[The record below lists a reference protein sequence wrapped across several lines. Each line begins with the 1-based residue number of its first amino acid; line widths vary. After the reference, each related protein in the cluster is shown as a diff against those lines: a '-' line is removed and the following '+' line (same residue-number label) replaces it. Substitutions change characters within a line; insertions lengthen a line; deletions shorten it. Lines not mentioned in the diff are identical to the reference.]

1 MKKNIATEIEE
12 LVLPITDANNLELV
26 DVEYV
31 KEGGE
36 FFLRIYIDKDG
47 GVSLNECEL
56 VTRALNPILD
66 EKDPI
71 KDNYYLEVSSPGL
84 DRPLKKEKDFVKY
97 QGRDVEIKL
106 YKPINGSKMHEGGAS
121 FTGTS
126 SRRTLWS
133 WRAVSSRSRISESR
147 KFRMRKR
154 SQWSIM
160 PSVRSTISVRNRPKA
175 KKSTREAISTP
186 SASCSMKW

>member
-1 MKKNIATEIEE
+1 MANHIESLVEEIVVKLLQDTNIE
-12 LVLPITDANNLELV
+12 LI

-106 YKPINGSKMHEGGAS
+106 YKPINGSKMHEGELVGLTEDKNIKVIIDNDEVEFNKKDVALI
-121 FTGTS
+121 
-126 SRRTLWS
+126 RL
-133 WRAVSSRSRISESR
+133 AI
-147 KFRMRKR
+147 KF
-154 SQWSIM
+154 
-160 PSVRSTISVRNRPKA
+160 
-175 KKSTREAISTP
+175 
-186 SASCSMKW
+186 

>member
-1 MKKNIATEIEE
+1 MKKNIATEIEQM
-12 LVLPITDANNLELV
+12 VLPITEANDLELV

-36 FFLRIYIDKDG
+36 FFLRVYIDKEG

-84 DRPLKKEKDFVKY
+84 DRPLKKDKDFVKY

-106 YKPINGSKMHEGGAS
+106 YKPIDGSKLHEGELVGLTEEKNIKVIIDNKEVEFNKKDVALI
-121 FTGTS
+121 
-126 SRRTLWS
+126 RL
-133 WRAVSSRSRISESR
+133 AI
-147 KFRMRKR
+147 KF
-154 SQWSIM
+154 
-160 PSVRSTISVRNRPKA
+160 
-175 KKSTREAISTP
+175 
-186 SASCSMKW
+186 

>member
-1 MKKNIATEIEE
+1 VKKNIATEIEQM
-12 LVLPITDANNLELV
+12 VLPITEANDLELV

-36 FFLRIYIDKDG
+36 FFLRVYIDKEG

-84 DRPLKKEKDFVKY
+84 DRPLKKDKDFVKY

-106 YKPINGSKMHEGGAS
+106 YKPINGSKLYEGELVGLTEEKNIKIIIDNKEVEFNKKDVALI
-121 FTGTS
+121 
-126 SRRTLWS
+126 RL
-133 WRAVSSRSRISESR
+133 AI
-147 KFRMRKR
+147 KF
-154 SQWSIM
+154 
-160 PSVRSTISVRNRPKA
+160 
-175 KKSTREAISTP
+175 
-186 SASCSMKW
+186 

>member
-1 MKKNIATEIEE
+1 MKKNIATEIEQ
-12 LVLPITDANNLELV
+12 LVLPITDANDLELV

-36 FFLRIYIDKDG
+36 FFLRVYIDKEG

-84 DRPLKKEKDFVKY
+84 DRPLKKDKDFVRY

-106 YKPINGSKMHEGGAS
+106 YKSMNGSKVHEGELVGLTEEKNIKVIIDNEEVEFNKKDVALI
-121 FTGTS
+121 
-126 SRRTLWS
+126 RL
-133 WRAVSSRSRISESR
+133 AI
-147 KFRMRKR
+147 KF
-154 SQWSIM
+154 
-160 PSVRSTISVRNRPKA
+160 
-175 KKSTREAISTP
+175 
-186 SASCSMKW
+186 

>member
-1 MKKNIATEIEE
+1 MKKNIATEIEQI
-12 LVLPITDANNLELV
+12 VLPITEANGLELV

-36 FFLRIYIDKDG
+36 FFLRVYIDKED

-84 DRPLKKEKDFVKY
+84 DRPLKKDKDFVKY

-106 YKPINGSKMHEGGAS
+106 YKSIDGSKLHEGELVGLTEDKNIKVIIDNKEVEFNKKDVALI
-121 FTGTS
+121 
-126 SRRTLWS
+126 RL
-133 WRAVSSRSRISESR
+133 AI
-147 KFRMRKR
+147 KF
-154 SQWSIM
+154 
-160 PSVRSTISVRNRPKA
+160 
-175 KKSTREAISTP
+175 
-186 SASCSMKW
+186 

>member
-1 MKKNIATEIEE
+1 MKKNIATEIEK
-12 LVLPITDANNLELV
+12 LVLPITDANGLELV

-36 FFLRIYIDKDG
+36 FFLRVYIDKEG

-84 DRPLKKEKDFVKY
+84 DRPLKKDKDFVRY

-106 YKPINGSKMHEGGAS
+106 YKPINGSKLPEGELVGLTEDKNITVIIDNEEVEFNKKDVA
-121 FTGTS
+121 
-126 SRRTLWS
+126 LI
-133 WRAVSSRSRISESR
+133 RIAI
-147 KFRMRKR
+147 KF
-154 SQWSIM
+154 
-160 PSVRSTISVRNRPKA
+160 
-175 KKSTREAISTP
+175 
-186 SASCSMKW
+186 

>member
-1 MKKNIATEIEE
+1 MKKNIATEIEK
-12 LVLPITDANNLELV
+12 LVLPITDANGLELV

-36 FFLRIYIDKDG
+36 FFLRVYIDKEG

-84 DRPLKKEKDFVKY
+84 NR
-97 QGRDVEIKL
+97 KL
-106 YKPINGSKMHEGGAS
+106 YKDEHFNKFLGSNVKIVFTKVIDGNKNIQGILKDNKTDVIVLEVEGNEINVPKDKIKSANLEGE
-121 FTGTS
+121 
-126 SRRTLWS
+126 
-133 WRAVSSRSRISESR
+133 I
-147 KFRMRKR
+147 
-154 SQWSIM
+154 
-160 PSVRSTISVRNRPKA
+160 
-175 KKSTREAISTP
+175 
-186 SASCSMKW
+186 

>member
-1 MKKNIATEIEE
+1 MKKNIANEIEQ

-36 FFLRIYIDKDG
+36 FFLRIYIDKED

-56 VTRALNPILD
+56 VTRELNPILD

-84 DRPLKKEKDFVKY
+84 DRPLKKDKDFVKY
-97 QGRDVEIKL
+97 KGRDVEIKL
-106 YKPINGSKMHEGGAS
+106 YKPINGSKLHEGELVGLTEDKNIKVIIDDKEVEFDKKDVALI
-121 FTGTS
+121 
-126 SRRTLWS
+126 RL
-133 WRAVSSRSRISESR
+133 AI
-147 KFRMRKR
+147 KF
-154 SQWSIM
+154 
-160 PSVRSTISVRNRPKA
+160 
-175 KKSTREAISTP
+175 
-186 SASCSMKW
+186 

>member
-56 VTRALNPILD
+56 VTRAL
-66 EKDPI
+66 DPI

-106 YKPINGSKMHEGGAS
+106 YKPINGSKMHEGELVGLTEDKNIKVIIDNDEVEFNKKDVALI
-121 FTGTS
+121 
-126 SRRTLWS
+126 RL
-133 WRAVSSRSRISESR
+133 AI
-147 KFRMRKR
+147 KF
-154 SQWSIM
+154 
-160 PSVRSTISVRNRPKA
+160 
-175 KKSTREAISTP
+175 
-186 SASCSMKW
+186 

>member
-1 MKKNIATEIEE
+1 MKKNIANEIEQ

-36 FFLRIYIDKDG
+36 FFLRIYIDKED

-56 VTRALNPILD
+56 VTRELNPILD

-71 KDNYYLEVSSPGL
+71 KDNYYLEVSSPDL
-84 DRPLKKEKDFVKY
+84 DRPLKKDKDFVKY

-106 YKPINGSKMHEGGAS
+106 YKPMNGSKVQEGELVGLTEEKNIKVIIDNEEVEFNKKDVALI
-121 FTGTS
+121 
-126 SRRTLWS
+126 RL
-133 WRAVSSRSRISESR
+133 AI
-147 KFRMRKR
+147 KF
-154 SQWSIM
+154 
-160 PSVRSTISVRNRPKA
+160 
-175 KKSTREAISTP
+175 
-186 SASCSMKW
+186 